1 VRGFQRRLGVVG
13 GYVFPRQGGKE
24 GHAAP
29 ELISQWVVKAEAAAG
44 PPKLAG
50 GVCHP
55 LRRKWRSE
63 HRDLPMKAVAV
74 AGGWTDMATMERC
87 YDLPDDADLLRVT
100 SEKNKRR
107 ESVASPIVA
116 TN

>member
-1 VRGFQRRLGVVG
+1 
-13 GYVFPRQGGKE
+13 
-24 GHAAP
+24 
-29 ELISQWVVKAEAAAG
+29 
-44 PPKLAG
+44 
-50 GVCHP
+50 
-55 LRRKWRSE
+55 
-63 HRDLPMKAVAV
+63 MKAVAV